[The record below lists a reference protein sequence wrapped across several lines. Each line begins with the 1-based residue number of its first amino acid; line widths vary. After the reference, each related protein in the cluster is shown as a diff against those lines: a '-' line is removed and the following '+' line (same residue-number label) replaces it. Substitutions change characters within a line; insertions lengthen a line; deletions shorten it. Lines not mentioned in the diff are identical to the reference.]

1 MTRDQ
6 ASQLFVEMLTLMQ
19 SHNASDLF
27 ITADFPPAF
36 KIDGVMTKASAQS
49 LAPEHTAILAR
60 TLMTD
65 RQFAEFERTKE
76 CNFAIAPSGLGRFRV
91 SAFVQLGKIGMVLRT
106 IPTTPPTIDALG
118 LPSSLK
124 EIAMLQRG
132 LCIMVGGTGSG
143 KSTTLAAMID
153 WRNSNSFG
161 HIITI
166 EDPVEFV
173 HPHKNCIITQRE
185 VGLDTE
191 SWESGLRNC
200 MRQAPDVI
208 VFGELNDRETV
219 ELVIDFAETGHFCI
233 ATLHANNTNQAL
245 DRITNFFPDTRRTQL
260 LHDLSLNLRAIVS
273 QRLLPHASGKGRV
286 GAVEVLLN
294 SPMVAALIKKGEVS
308 EIKEVMKKSISNG
321 MQTFDQALYTLYQAG
336 VVSYEDA
343 MRNADSP
350 NELRLEVKLRGKD
363 DAVPKLGAG
372 TEHLIIV

>member
-1 MTRDQ
+1 
-6 ASQLFVEMLTLMQ
+6 
-19 SHNASDLF
+19 
-27 ITADFPPAF
+27 
-36 KIDGVMTKASAQS
+36 
-49 LAPEHTAILAR
+49 
-60 TLMTD
+60 
-65 RQFAEFERTKE
+65 
-76 CNFAIAPSGLGRFRV
+76 
-91 SAFVQLGKIGMVLRT
+91 
-106 IPTTPPTIDALG
+106 
-118 LPSSLK
+118 
-124 EIAMLQRG
+124 
-132 LCIMVGGTGSG
+132 
-143 KSTTLAAMID
+143 
-153 WRNSNSFG
+153 
-161 HIITI
+161 
-166 EDPVEFV
+166 
-173 HPHKNCIITQRE
+173 
-185 VGLDTE
+185 
-191 SWESGLRNC
+191 

-245 DRITNFFPDTRRTQL
+245 DRIANFFPDTRRTQL

-336 VVSYEDA
+336 LVSYQDA

-363 DAVPKLGAG
+363 DGIPKLGAG